1 MLENKEKRKDILTE
15 LTYIK
20 PKEHMAYTTK
30 I

>member
-1 MLENKEKRKDILTE
+1 MKTRKKRKNILTE